1 VNPVAVRNVLVI
13 VAIAAAVAFL
23 PGGGDTADV
32 VAATLSVAI
41 LAAFVMI
48 FARLYREH
56 RMTIFGLGDRDRGIL
71 YGSLGVVVVAM
82 AARERLFDTGAGTGL
97 WFALMIAAGF
107 GLYVVWR
114 NWRTYRI

>member
-1 VNPVAVRNVLVI
+1 VHAAAVRNTLI
-13 VAIAAAVAFL
+13 ILAIAAAVAFI

-32 VAATLSVAI
+32 VAAVLSVAI

-71 YGSLGVVVVAM
+71 YGSLGIIVWAL
-82 AARERLFDTGAGTGL
+82 AARDKLFDTGAGTGL
-97 WFALMIAAGF
+97 WFALMIAAAF
-107 GLYVVWR
+107 GLYTVWR